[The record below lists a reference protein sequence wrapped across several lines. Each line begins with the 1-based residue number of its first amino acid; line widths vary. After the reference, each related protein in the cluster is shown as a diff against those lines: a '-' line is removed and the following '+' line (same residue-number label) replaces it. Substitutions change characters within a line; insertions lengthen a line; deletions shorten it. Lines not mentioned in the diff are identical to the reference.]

1 MIPCLDEAEHIGPL
15 IDLMLRDPAI
25 DRLVVA
31 DGGSTDGSTAIVRE
45 RIAEHGERLALLGNP
60 ARIQSAGVNRAVARH
75 GAGHEW
81 LLRIDAHC
89 VYPANYAT
97 RLLASARAHAADAV
111 VVPMETV
118 GTRGWQRAIAAAQN
132 SALGTGGSP
141 HRHVTGGRWVDHGHH
156 ALMRLDRFARLGGY
170 CEAMPCNEDAE
181 LDVRQAE
188 GRCAH
193 PARARRGADLSS
205 PSHARRVVAAISALR
220 HWAARAPSGG
230 TGSRSSPVS
239 SRRWRCWDRC
249 WRCRWPSSIG
259 SLALPAAAW
268 LAGCL
273 LGGLALSGHEPAAAW
288 RWRAACR
295 RRRCT
300 SPGGWASLANGCAA
314 DGGTNRATGCLAPR
328 IDRRQGRA
336 VP

>member
-1 MIPCLDEAEHIGPL
+1 MSVLGVIPCLDEAEHIGPL

-31 DGGSTDGSTAIVRE
+31 DGGSTDGSIAIVRE
-45 RIAEHGERLALLGNP
+45 RIAEHGERLALLDNP
-60 ARIQSAGVNRAVARH
+60 ARIQSAGVNRAVAHH
-75 GAGHEW
+75 GAAHEW

-97 RLLASARAHAADAV
+97 RLLASAREHKADAV

-181 LDVRQAE
+181 LDVRQTEDGARIWLE
-188 GRCAH
+188 PGAALTYLPRRTLGALWRQYRRYGTG
-193 PARARRGADLSS
+193 RARTVRRHGIALK
-205 PSHARRVVAAISALR
+205 ARQLAPLAVLGSVVALPLAFV
-220 HWAARAPSGG
+220 HW
-230 TGSRSSPVS
+230 V
-239 SRRWRCWDRC
+239 
-249 WRCRWPSSIG
+249 
-259 SLALPAAAW
+259 LALPATAW

-273 LGGLALSGHEPAAAW
+273 LGGLVIGARAGGGMALASGVPAAAMHLAW
-288 RWRAACR
+288 GLGFAGEWLRGR
-295 RRRCT
+295 RRDEPRYGMLGT
-300 SPGGWASLANGCAA
+300 A
-314 DGGTNRATGCLAPR
+314 D
-328 IDRRQGRA
+328 
-336 VP
+336 